1 MRALLKTIMASWAPS
16 LDIIIIII
24 IISVIVD
31 QLLLHVTSPISEA
44 LAVVTVNSPFN
55 TFNALEE
62 LFIPCLS
69 FANSSL

>member
-1 MRALLKTIMASWAPS
+1 MASWAPS
-16 LDIIIIII
+16 LDIIIIVII
-24 IISVIVD
+24 IISIIVD
-31 QLLLHVTSPISEA
+31 QLLLHGTSLISEA

>member
-1 MRALLKTIMASWAPS
+1 MASWAPS

-24 IISVIVD
+24 IIIIIVD
-31 QLLLHVTSPISEA
+31 QLLHGTSLISEA
-44 LAVVTVNSPFN
+44 LPVVTVNSPFN

>member
-1 MRALLKTIMASWAPS
+1 MRAPLKTTMASWAPS

-24 IISVIVD
+24 VD
-31 QLLLHVTSPISEA
+31 QLLHGTSLISEV

>member
-1 MRALLKTIMASWAPS
+1 MRAPLKTIMASWAPS

-24 IISVIVD
+24 IISVTVD

-44 LAVVTVNSPFN
+44 LAVMTVNSPFN

>member
-1 MRALLKTIMASWAPS
+1 MRAPLKITMVSWAPS

-24 IISVIVD
+24 IIIIVD
-31 QLLLHVTSPISEA
+31 QLLHRTSLLSEA
-44 LAVVTVNSPFN
+44 TVVTVNSPFN

>member
-1 MRALLKTIMASWAPS
+1 MRAPLKITMASWAPS
-16 LDIIIIII
+16 LDIIVIIII
-24 IISVIVD
+24 IIIVD
-31 QLLLHVTSPISEA
+31 QLLHRTSLISEA

>member
-1 MRALLKTIMASWAPS
+1 MASWAPS

-24 IISVIVD
+24 VD
-31 QLLLHVTSPISEA
+31 QLLHGTSLISEV

-69 FANSSL
+69 FANSSM

>member
-1 MRALLKTIMASWAPS
+1 MRAPLKTIMASWAPS

-31 QLLLHVTSPISEA
+31 QLLLHGTSLISEA

>member
-1 MRALLKTIMASWAPS
+1 MRAPLKITMASWAPS

-24 IISVIVD
+24 IIIIIVD
-31 QLLLHVTSPISEA
+31 QLLHGTSLISEA

>member
-1 MRALLKTIMASWAPS
+1 MRAPLKTTMASWAPS

-24 IISVIVD
+24 VD
-31 QLLLHVTSPISEA
+31 QLLHGTSLISEV

-69 FANSSL
+69 FANSSV

>member
-1 MRALLKTIMASWAPS
+1 MRAPLKITMASWAPS

-24 IISVIVD
+24 IIIVD
-31 QLLLHVTSPISEA
+31 QLLHGTSLISEA

>member
-1 MRALLKTIMASWAPS
+1 MVSWAPS

-24 IISVIVD
+24 IIIIVD
-31 QLLLHVTSPISEA
+31 QLLHRTSLISKA

>member
-1 MRALLKTIMASWAPS
+1 MRAPLKITMASWAPS

-24 IISVIVD
+24 IIIIVD
-31 QLLLHVTSPISEA
+31 QLLHRTSLISEA

>member
-1 MRALLKTIMASWAPS
+1 MRAPLKITMVSWAPS

-24 IISVIVD
+24 IIIIVD
-31 QLLLHVTSPISEA
+31 QLLHGTSLISEA

-55 TFNALEE
+55 TFSALEE

>member
-1 MRALLKTIMASWAPS
+1 MRAPLKITMASWAPS

-24 IISVIVD
+24 IIIIVD
-31 QLLLHVTSPISEA
+31 QLLHGTSLISEA

>member
-1 MRALLKTIMASWAPS
+1 MASWAPS
-16 LDIIIIII
+16 LDIIIIIFI
-24 IISVIVD
+24 IIIIIIIVD
-31 QLLLHVTSPISEA
+31 QLLHGTSLISEA

>member
-1 MRALLKTIMASWAPS
+1 MASWAPS

-24 IISVIVD
+24 IVD
-31 QLLLHVTSPISEA
+31 QLLHGTSLISEA
-44 LAVVTVNSPFN
+44 LAVVRVNSPFN